1 MLGKLMKY
9 ELKSSARTLCPLY
22 LGFLIIA
29 LICGIQMRVLA
40 KRPSEMF
47 FMPDVSDVERYILT
61 FSMILLAVLCV
72 AIMVLTVVVIIQ
84 RFNKSLI
91 GDEGYLMFTLP
102 VSHTQLLCSKLFAGV
117 IWIVA
122 GALVMGLSGLFIG
135 LMLTSVTDILEFWN
149 MYVPID
155 FWEYVHLADIAAGL
169 LSGLAEVIAFILTV
183 YLSIMIAQTERFNN
197 HRVAIAVV
205 IYFILNWLITLVE
218 QGLLTFLL
226 MDFFT
231 GMAALTWFNAVFS
244 LLVSVACFE
253 GILWLMKHKLNL

>member
-29 LICGIQMRVLA
+29 LICGIQLRVLA
-40 KRPSEMF
+40 QRPHEIF
-47 FMPDVSDVERYILT
+47 FMTNVGGVERYILT
-61 FSMILLAVLCV
+61 FSIILLGVLCV
-72 AIMVLTVVVIIQ
+72 AIMVLTAVVIIQ

-102 VSHTQLLCSKLFAGV
+102 VSHAQLLCSKLFAGV

-122 GALVMGLSGLFIG
+122 GTLVMGLSGLFIG
-135 LMLTSVTDILEFWN
+135 LMITPITDIIELWRT
-149 MYVPID
+149 YVAFD
-155 FWEYVHLADIAAGL
+155 FWRYIHPLDIAVVLFAF
-169 LSGLAEVIAFILTV
+169 LAEMISFILTV
-183 YLSIMIAQTERFNN
+183 YLSIMIAQTERFNS

-205 IYFILNWLITLVE
+205 IYFVLNWLINLVE
-218 QGLLTFLL
+218 EGLLTFFL

-231 GMAALTWFNAVFS
+231 GITAFTWFNVGFT